1 MKQRVHE
8 LDSLADDVL
17 LYLMNFVDHKDLF
30 NTIPLINCRFYQI
43 LNRSQEWW
51 RYFYHH
57 RFNIAQDTVPTYG
70 DWKLT
75 NQVWKDLCRLRYLED
90 ERWDKGSHTNSQI
103 LSHGYG
109 TISCIKL
116 VNHVHEN
123 EHTEYILSGCSDR
136 QIRIWKNIV
145 SLDSD
150 CNWTLKQSLRGHF
163 DTITCI
169 EVT

>member
-1 MKQRVHE
+1 MHV
-8 LDSLADDVL
+8 LDTLTDDVI

-30 NTIPLINCRFYQI
+30 NTIPYINYRFNRL
-43 LNRSQEWW
+43 LNPAQDWW
-51 RYFYHH
+51 YYFYNH

-70 DWKLT
+70 EFAPSSKL
-75 NQVWKDLCRLRYLED
+75 WKDLCIMRYLEN
-90 ERWDKGSHTNSQI
+90 ERWVKGTYTNSQI

-116 VNHVHEN
+116 VNHVYEN
-123 EHTEYILSGCSDR
+123 EQTEYILSGSSDR
-136 QIRIWKNIV
+136 QIRIWKNLV

-150 CNWTLKQSLRGHF
+150 CNWTCQQVLRGHF